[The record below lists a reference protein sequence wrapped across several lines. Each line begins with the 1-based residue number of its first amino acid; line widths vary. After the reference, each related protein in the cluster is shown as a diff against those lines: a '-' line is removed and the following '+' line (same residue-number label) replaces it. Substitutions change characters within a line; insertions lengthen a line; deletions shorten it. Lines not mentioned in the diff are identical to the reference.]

1 MTPQRRPLRHLAVL
15 PVLDALFYRAPMRV
29 TEIRVFRFAFSETG
43 YPVCP
48 RCGRTMEREYM
59 SFCSRCGQR
68 LDWENYEHAGIT
80 YARKP

>member
-1 MTPQRRPLRHLAVL
+1 MTAGKRLGRCMTFM
-15 PVLDALFYRAPMRV
+15 PVLEQMLYRLSMEVSEVHVFYDAF
-29 TEIRVFRFAFSETG
+29 EETG

-68 LDWENYEHAGIT
+68 LDWENYEF
-80 YARKP
+80 ARIIYVG

>member
-1 MTPQRRPLRHLAVL
+1 MTAAKQPGRRPAAV
-15 PVLDALFYRAPMRV
+15 PVLEQMLYRRPMEV
-29 TEIRVFRFAFSETG
+29 SEIHAFRAASGETG

-68 LDWENYEHAGIT
+68 LDWENYGIARVT
-80 YARKP
+80 YVR